1 MATFEV
7 ISLLTKD
14 GVNPNKAIEIIQ
26 KKAQEEITQR
36 K

>member
-14 GVNPNKAIEIIQ
+14 GVNPKNAIEIIQ
-26 KKAQEEITQR
+26 KAQEEITLLR
-36 K
+36 